1 MIFWIASYPKS
12 GNTWLRAL
20 LSSYYFSEDGTFN
33 QKYLKMIDQ
42 FPQKSYF
49 KSFNYNPKIVSDTS
63 QFWIKAQEKINENNK
78 LEQAKLTIE
87 NIKKL
92 NIEFSKE
99 ADEKGQLYG
108 AISKKEIL
116 NFLKKNEVKIHSDD
130 IIVSDQI
137 RSIGEHQI
145 IVNPYTDIE
154 ETIKIT
160 VHKN

>member
-1 MIFWIASYPKS
+1 MKVILTTNVKKLGKVGELVNVKDGYARNFLLPKKMA
-12 GNTWLRAL
+12 LRENKKNL
-20 LSSYYFSEDGTFN
+20 EYYE
-33 QKYLKMIDQ
+33 
-42 FPQKSYF
+42 
-49 KSFNYNPKIVSDTS
+49 KIKEE
-63 QFWIKAQEKINENNK
+63 IKINENNK
-78 LEQAKLTIE
+78 LEQAKQTIE

-116 NFLKKNEVKIHSDD
+116 NFLKDNEVQIHSDD
-130 IIVSDQI
+130 IVLSEQI
-137 RSIGEHQI
+137 RSIGEHEI
-145 IVNPYTDIE
+145 VVNPYMDIQ

>member
-1 MIFWIASYPKS
+1 MKVILTTNVKKLGKVGELVNVKDGYARNFLLPNKMA
-12 GNTWLRAL
+12 LRENKKNL
-20 LSSYYFSEDGTFN
+20 EYYE
-33 QKYLKMIDQ
+33 
-42 FPQKSYF
+42 
-49 KSFNYNPKIVSDTS
+49 KIKEE
-63 QFWIKAQEKINENNK
+63 IKINENNK
-78 LEQAKLTIE
+78 LEQAKQTIE

-116 NFLKKNEVKIHSDD
+116 NFLKDNEVKIHSDD
-130 IIVSDQI
+130 IVLSEQI
-137 RSIGEHQI
+137 RSIGEHEI
-145 IVNPYTDIE
+145 IVNPYTDIQ

>member
-1 MIFWIASYPKS
+1 MKVILTTNVKKLGKVGELVNVKDGYARNFLLPKKMA
-12 GNTWLRAL
+12 LRENKKNL
-20 LSSYYFSEDGTFN
+20 EYYE
-33 QKYLKMIDQ
+33 
-42 FPQKSYF
+42 
-49 KSFNYNPKIVSDTS
+49 KIKEE
-63 QFWIKAQEKINENNK
+63 IKINENNK
-78 LEQAKLTIE
+78 LEQAKQTIE

-116 NFLKKNEVKIHSDD
+116 NLLKDNEVKIHSDD
-130 IIVSDQI
+130 IVLSEQI
-137 RSIGEHQI
+137 RSIGEHEI
-145 IVNPYTDIE
+145 IVNPYTDIQ

>member
-1 MIFWIASYPKS
+1 MRVILTTNVKKLGKVGELVNVKDGYARNFLLPKKMA
-12 GNTWLRAL
+12 LRENKKNL
-20 LSSYYFSEDGTFN
+20 EYYE
-33 QKYLKMIDQ
+33 
-42 FPQKSYF
+42 
-49 KSFNYNPKIVSDTS
+49 KIKEE
-63 QFWIKAQEKINENNK
+63 IKINENNK
-78 LEQAKLTIE
+78 LEKAKQTIE

-116 NFLKKNEVKIHSDD
+116 NFLKDNEVKVHSDD
-130 IIVSDQI
+130 IVLSEQI
-137 RSIGEHQI
+137 RSIGEHEI
-145 IVNPYTDIE
+145 IVNPYTDIQ